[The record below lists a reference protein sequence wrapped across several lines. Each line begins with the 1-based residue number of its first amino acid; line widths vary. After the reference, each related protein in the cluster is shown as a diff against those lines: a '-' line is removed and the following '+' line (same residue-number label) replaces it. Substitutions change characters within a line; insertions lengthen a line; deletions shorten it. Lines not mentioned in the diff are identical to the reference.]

1 MAEASQGTYI
11 EIGTGSGSA
20 VTPTALDVGYP
31 TILTRA
37 AHGLSAGDVVTLSD
51 FAGTDAALLN
61 GKVAIVQFVT
71 DNTFAVGIDTT
82 GKTITFAAAKATP
95 NEWTEVGEVKN
106 MNREPE
112 SRPEADTTHL
122 RSTSREYLL
131 GLRGGGTYT
140 GDFNWLFDDP
150 GQQALIAAE
159 GDDKLHEFR
168 VVFPTGDTISFFGR
182 VQLVSGPSAG
192 VDSELS
198 GSMTI
203 KLTDDL
209 VYSK

>member
-11 EIGTGSGSA
+11 EIGTGRGSA
-20 VTPTALDVGYP
+20 VTPTALAVGYP
-31 TILTRA
+31 TILTKA
-37 AHGLSAGDVVTLSD
+37 SHGLSAGDVVTLSD
-51 FAGTDAALLN
+51 FTGTGAGLLN

-71 DNTFAVGIDTT
+71 DDTFAVGIDTT
-82 GKTITFAAAKATP
+82 NATITCSSAKATP
-95 NEWTEVGEVKN
+95 NAWTEVGEVKS

-112 SRPEADTTHL
+112 ARPEADTTHL
-122 RSTSREYLL
+122 RSTSRESLL

-140 GDFNWLFDDP
+140 GEFNWLFDDP

-159 GDDKLHEFR
+159 SDNVLHEFR

-203 KLTDDL
+203 KLSDDL
-209 VYSK
+209 VISK

>member
-11 EIGTGSGSA
+11 EIGTGSGGA
-20 VTPTALDVGYP
+20 KNVTAGAAGYP
-31 TILTRA
+31 TILTCA
-37 AHGLSAGDVVTLSD
+37 SHGLSAGDVVTLSD
-51 FAGTDAALLN
+51 FAGAGAGLLN
-61 GKVAIVQFVT
+61 GKVAIIQFVT
-71 DNTFAVGIDTT
+71 DNTFAVGINTT
-82 GKTITFAAAKATP
+82 GATITYASAKATP
-95 NEWTEVGEVKN
+95 NAWTEVGEVKS

-112 SRPEADTTHL
+112 ARPEADTTHL
-122 RSTSREYLL
+122 RSSSREYLL

-159 GDDKLHEFR
+159 GDNVLHEFR

-192 VDSELS
+192 VDNELS

-203 KLTDDL
+203 KLSSDL
-209 VYSK
+209 VISK